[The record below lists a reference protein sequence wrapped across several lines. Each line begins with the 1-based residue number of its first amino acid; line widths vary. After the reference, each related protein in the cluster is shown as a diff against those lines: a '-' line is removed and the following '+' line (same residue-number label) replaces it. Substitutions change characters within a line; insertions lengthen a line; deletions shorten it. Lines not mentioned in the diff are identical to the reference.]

1 MKANPF
7 SQLLNSP
14 MKVMFP
20 CINQATVMT
29 TDTLKFLQT
38 ARKYSFSH
46 VEFDI
51 AKVEECIAK
60 NGASPLKQALK
71 ENGISVVSLNA
82 IENYPILSNDDL
94 DKSTERCARVF
105 ALCNL
110 LECEI
115 VVVNPSDA
123 EPTQRPLMLE
133 RFNRFMNE
141 IIKIADKYN
150 VRLGFEYVSYDSRVI
165 NSLAQSIEYVDK
177 FGDDIGLVLDIF
189 HMYRS
194 RESVALLPSR
204 LMSRLYAFHVNDAPA
219 KVIIDV
225 RDSDRIFPMEGVID
239 SRTSIAMLRDRKFAG
254 PVSVELFNEKYWS
267 MDADAVIS
275 KAKASL
281 EALGVS

>member
-7 SQLLNSP
+7 SQSHNLP
-14 MKVMFP
+14 MKAMFP

-29 TDTLKFLQT
+29 TDTLKFLQV
-38 ARKYSFSH
+38 AKKHYFSH

-60 NGASPLKQALK
+60 NGTSRLKQTLN
-71 ENGISVVSLNA
+71 ENGINVVSLNA

-94 DKSTERCARVF
+94 EKSTQKCERVF
-105 ALCNL
+105 ELCNL

-115 VVVNPSDA
+115 AVVNPSDA
-123 EPTQRPLMLE
+123 QRTQRSLMLE

-141 IIKIADKYN
+141 IIEIADKYN
-150 VRLGFEYVSYDSRVI
+150 VRLGFEYVSYDSRII
-165 NSLAQSIEYVDK
+165 NSLARSIEYVDK

-194 RESVALLPSR
+194 GESISLLPAR

-219 KVIIDV
+219 KEITDV
-225 RDSDRIFPMEGVID
+225 RDSDRIFPLEGVID
-239 SRTSIAMLRDRKFAG
+239 SRTAIEMLRERRFTG

-267 MDADAVIS
+267 MDADTVIL
-275 KAKASL
+275 KAKTSL